1 MLSISKTVDREAYD
15 DYLVGLSFLEDFSK
29 EGLYNAMEKLNNAIE
44 KDPDWAP
51 LYAGLAKAWL
61 VIAQTGYVSPSL
73 AYQNVYENL
82 DKALEL
88 GPDFSNSHFISG
100 MSAYLYE
107 WNWDKG
113 EKELLKA
120 LAINP
125 NDVMSRIYY
134 AQLLSILQRPEEA
147 SAQGQLAIDLDPLNP
162 LLQVLYSALLLSVD
176 KCETALVHLEKIVAV
191 DPENVMANNIIELAA
206 FRCKDY
212 KRAFRAAK
220 YILGFIIE
228 EDVFKKIERILDEQG
243 FTSAYVEIAQQME
256 AYVENNPIAP
266 IELAV
271 RYIYANMPDKAMDW
285 LEKGFELRDPNM
297 PYIATPI
304 YNLDP
309 LHDNPRFIDIVE
321 KMNLPLPKD

>member
-1 MLSISKTVDREAYD
+1 
-15 DYLVGLSFLEDFSK
+15 
-29 EGLYNAMEKLNNAIE
+29 
-44 KDPDWAP
+44 
-51 LYAGLAKAWL
+51 
-61 VIAQTGYVSPSL
+61 
-73 AYQNVYENL
+73 
-82 DKALEL
+82 
-88 GPDFSNSHFISG
+88 
-100 MSAYLYE
+100 
-107 WNWDKG
+107 
-113 EKELLKA
+113 LLKA

-134 AQLLSILQRPEEA
+134 AQLLVILQRPEEA

-191 DPENVMANNIIELAA
+191 DPENVMANNVIELAA

-297 PYIATPI
+297 PYIATSI

-309 LHDNPRFIDIVE
+309 LHDNPRFIEILQ
-321 KMNLPLPKD
+321 KMNLPLPED